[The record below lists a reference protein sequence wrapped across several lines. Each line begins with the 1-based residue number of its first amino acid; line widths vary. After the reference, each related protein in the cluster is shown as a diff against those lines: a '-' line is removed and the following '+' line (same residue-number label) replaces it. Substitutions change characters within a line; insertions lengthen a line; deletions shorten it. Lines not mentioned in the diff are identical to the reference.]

1 MAQIC
6 GKHDVAFADGGECW
20 CCEEQKLNATP
31 GAREAA
37 YRNPDF
43 LKKRGGLGKNEATR
57 SIVLDKLSALDPEQL
72 DKLLALAGAGKSAAA
87 SGAGPRRVI
96 A

>member
-20 CCEEQKLNATP
+20 CCEEQKLAATP

-37 YRNPDF
+37 YRNPAF
-43 LKKRGGLGKNEATR
+43 LKKRGGLDAGAAQR
-57 SIVLDKLSALDPEQL
+57 SIVLDKLSTLKPEEI
-72 DKLLALAGAGKSAAA
+72 DKLLALAGAAPSP
-87 SGAGPRRVI
+87 GAGAKRVI
-96 A
+96 G

>member
-37 YRNPDF
+37 YRNPQF
-43 LKKRGGLGKNEATR
+43 LKKRGGLDANTAQR
-57 SIVLDKLSALDPEQL
+57 SVVLDKLSTLKPEEI
-72 DKLLALAGAGKSAAA
+72 DRLLALAGASPAGG
-87 SGAGPRRVI
+87 GAKRVI
-96 A
+96 G